1 MECPYCRKTHDKV
14 IDSRLAKDGISVR
27 RRRQCLAC
35 SERFSTYEATEEG
48 LVPFLLRQR
57 AGRETITTKLKNLT
71 SFNSMTFKLLA
82 EGIESLIEQMNK
94 VEKPQATKEP
104 KPKPARSKH
113 KIAKKAPVTK
123 TPVKRKTLK
132 AKPMKKT
139 VAKKAKKITAIDTV
153 LAIIKRSRKG
163 VDTVALRKKTG
174 FQGRKIG
181 DVIYRLQKQGKI
193 KGLGKGLYVKA

>member
-1 MECPYCRKTHDKV
+1 MECPKCGKTDSEV
-14 IDSRLAKDGISVR
+14 TDSRLIKDGIAIR
-27 RRRQCLAC
+27 RRRQCLIC
-35 SERFSTYEATEEG
+35 LTRFTTYEATEEQV
-48 LVPFLLRQR
+48 VPFLLRQK
-57 AGRETITTKLKNLT
+57 AGRETITTKLKNLI
-71 SFNSMTFKLLA
+71 SCNSMTFKLLA

-94 VEKPQATKEP
+94 VEKTQATKEP
-104 KPKPARSKH
+104 KAKPARSKH
-113 KIAKKAPVTK
+113 KIPKKAPVTK
-123 TPVKRKTLK
+123 TPVKGKALK

-174 FQGRKIG
+174 FQGRKIR
-181 DVIYRLQKQGKI
+181 DIIYRLKKQGKI

>member
-1 MECPYCRKTHDKV
+1 MECPECGKTDSEV
-14 IDSRLAKDGISVR
+14 TDSRLIKDGIAIR

-35 SERFSTYEATEEG
+35 SERFTTYESTEEQ
-48 LVPFLLRQR
+48 LVPFLLRQK
-57 AGRETITTKLKNLT
+57 AGRETKTTKLKNLI

-104 KPKPARSKH
+104 KAKPARSKH
-113 KIAKKAPVTK
+113 KIPKKAPVTK
-123 TPVKRKTLK
+123 TPVKGKALK

-163 VDTVALRKKTG
+163 IDTIALRKKTG
-174 FQGRKIG
+174 FQGRKTG
-181 DVIYRLQKQGKI
+181 DIIYRLKKQGKI
-193 KGLGKGLYVKA
+193 KRDLKGLYVKA